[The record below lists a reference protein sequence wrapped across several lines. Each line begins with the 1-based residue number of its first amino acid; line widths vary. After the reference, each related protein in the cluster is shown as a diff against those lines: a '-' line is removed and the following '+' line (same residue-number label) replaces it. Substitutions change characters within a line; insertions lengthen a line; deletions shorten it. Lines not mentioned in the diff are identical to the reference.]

1 MDPKSV
7 WALQCLS
14 SKNVLFWSQYIW
26 CNCNECDM
34 SFSKLVLLSH
44 LLPFEVGPTYRWE
57 KTQRSKAHA
66 LGGPYGASL
75 LHQSF
80 VFLALSSGPK
90 KTCTLQCIH
99 LLLHSIPSPPIAY
112 FLSPDFLLQC
122 GALNRYWLLGLL
134 PFPELH
140 AMPFK
145 YYLKHMNSQSTTIV
159 FYCFFFPLIFII
171 S

>member
-34 SFSKLVLLSH
+34 SFLKLVLLSH

-80 VFLALSSGPK
+80 VFLALSGGPK
-90 KTCTLQCIH
+90 KHVLSYVFISFCI
-99 LLLHSIPSPPIAY
+99 
-112 FLSPDFLLQC
+112 
-122 GALNRYWLLGLL
+122 
-134 PFPELH
+134 PFPLPQLLTSSVLTFCWSVGPLMGTGCWDYCH
-140 AMPFK
+140 FQSYMPC
-145 YYLKHMNSQSTTIV
+145 HSNTI
-159 FYCFFFPLIFII
+159 
-171 S
+171 